1 MSYFT
6 QIIVCDFEFEAAG
19 GSRPNPICMVGRE
32 LLGARREW
40 RVWEG
45 EFGALPPFDISEDTL
60 FVSYNA
66 AAEMGCFLAL
76 GWPMPA
82 RGIDCLV
89 EYRALINETRP
100 KLPNG
105 QTAPSPPAKFEHA
118 LAAYGFTHASSAIK
132 AEISEDIGNARWRA
146 KWSREIITNY
156 CADDVDALAKLFV
169 AMLGGRVQ
177 RFIDGAVRRRLQPMD
192 VARAQYRF
200 RYSGP
205 TTARIQWAGLP
216 IDVENWTVIN
226 KQRKGLAEATIR
238 RYDPTLQLDANG
250 NIVGSLYWN
259 NSAKNRW
266 TWGKHGD
273 TRFAQFLLERNIPW
287 QRLRSGALDLKEST
301 FKDHQNPEIQKIHR
315 LRGSMSVLQS
325 NSIRVG
331 PDGRHR
337 CSMLTFK
344 TGTSRNAPR
353 DSIIASAV
361 WVRSALM
368 APPGYSLITIDWA
381 NQEIAIVAIL
391 SGDREL
397 IRAYE
402 TGDIYHAFGL
412 AAGVV
417 KEPDPESWRQS
428 PGGELQRQMLKAAV
442 LAINYGMGA
451 EALALKVGITVHE
464 ALALLT
470 THHRVYH
477 RFWTWREQYIDTAL
491 VRGEMRTIM
500 GWPQR
505 IVAVNRRAIANFA
518 AQANAAEL
526 MRLAACIAIEE
537 GIEICMPVHDQFIA
551 VAPDTEAR
559 AVADRLAR
567 IMVDAAAALFGRA
580 LRFRSTFNII
590 PHGQRYT
597 DKRDLETWPFAV
609 AEARRLEHGE

>member
-1 MSYFT
+1 
-6 QIIVCDFEFEAAG
+6 
-19 GSRPNPICMVGRE
+19 
-32 LLGARREW
+32 
-40 RVWEG
+40 
-45 EFGALPPFDISEDTL
+45 
-60 FVSYNA
+60 
-66 AAEMGCFLAL
+66 
-76 GWPMPA
+76 
-82 RGIDCLV
+82 
-89 EYRALINETRP
+89 
-100 KLPNG
+100 
-105 QTAPSPPAKFEHA
+105 
-118 LAAYGFTHASSAIK
+118 
-132 AEISEDIGNARWRA
+132 
-146 KWSREIITNY
+146 
-156 CADDVDALAKLFV
+156 
-169 AMLGGRVQ
+169 
-177 RFIDGAVRRRLQPMD
+177 MD

-205 TTARIQWAGLP
+205 TTARIQWVGLP
-216 IDVENWTVIN
+216 TDTENWTVIN
-226 KQRKGLAEATIR
+226 KQSKGLAEATIR
-238 RYDPTLQLDANG
+238 KYDPTLQLDASG

-259 NSAKNRW
+259 NTAKNRW

-273 TRFAQFLLERNIPW
+273 ARFAQFLIERNIPW

-402 TGDIYHAFGL
+402 TGDIYHAFGM

-417 KEPDPESWRQS
+417 KEPDPEAWRRS

-451 EALALKVGITVHE
+451 EALALKVGITVNE
-464 ALALLT
+464 ALALLA

-491 VRGEMRTIM
+491 IRGEMRTIM

-526 MRLAACIAIEE
+526 MRLAACIATEE
-537 GIEICMPVHDQFIA
+537 GIEIGMPVHDQFIA
-551 VAPDTEAR
+551 VAPSAEAQL
-559 AVADRLAR
+559 VADRLAR
-567 IMVDAAAALFGRA
+567 IMVDAGAVLFGRA

-609 AEARRLEHGE
+609 AEARRLEYGE

>member
-1 MSYFT
+1 
-6 QIIVCDFEFEAAG
+6 
-19 GSRPNPICMVGRE
+19 MVARE
-32 LLGARREW
+32 LLGTRREW
-40 RVWEG
+40 RVWER
-45 EFGALPPFDISEDTL
+45 EFGGLPPFDISENTL

-82 RGIDCLV
+82 RGVDCLV

-105 QTAPSPPAKFEHA
+105 QTAPSPPAGFEHA
-118 LAAYGFTHASSAIK
+118 LGTYGYTHASSAIK
-132 AEISEDIGNARWRA
+132 AEISDDIGNARWRD
-146 KWSREIITNY
+146 KWSREIITSY

-192 VARAQYRF
+192 VVRAQYRF

-205 TTARIQWAGLP
+205 ATARIQWAGLP
-216 IDVENWTVIN
+216 MDVENWTVIN
-226 KQRKGLAEATIR
+226 KQRRGVAEATIR
-238 RYDPTLQLDANG
+238 KYDPTLQVDARG
-250 NIVGSLYWN
+250 NIVASLYWN
-259 NSAKNRW
+259 NIAKNRW

-273 TRFAQFLLERNIPW
+273 TRFAQFLIERTIPW
-287 QRLRSGALDLKEST
+287 PRLRSGALDLKEST
-301 FKDHQNPEIQKIHR
+301 FKDHQNPEIQNIHR

-325 NSIRVG
+325 NKIRVG
-331 PDGRHR
+331 PDRRHR

-344 TGTSRNAPR
+344 TGTSRNAPC

-417 KEPDPESWRQS
+417 KEPDPEMWRQS
-428 PGGELQRQMLKAAV
+428 PGGEIRRQMLKAAV
-442 LAINYGMGA
+442 LAINYGMEA
-451 EALALKVGITVHE
+451 DALALKVGITTHE
-464 ALALLT
+464 ARALLA

-477 RFWTWREQYIDTAL
+477 RFWRWREQYIDTAL

-505 IVAVNRRAIANFA
+505 IVAVNQRAIANFV

-526 MRLAACIAIEE
+526 MRLAACIATEE
-537 GIEICMPVHDQFIA
+537 GIEIGMPVHDQFIA
-551 VAPDTEAR
+551 VTPSTEAR
-559 AVADRLAR
+559 VVAYRLAE
-567 IMVDAAAALFGRA
+567 IMVDAGTTLFGRA

-609 AEARRLEHGE
+609 AEARRLENGE

>member
-1 MSYFT
+1 MSYFA
-6 QIIVCDFEFEAAG
+6 QIIICDFEFEAADG
-19 GSRPNPICMVGRE
+19 GRPNPICMVARE
-32 LLGARREW
+32 LLGATREW

-45 EFGALPPFDISEDTL
+45 EFGALPPFDIGENTL
-60 FVSYNA
+60 FVCYNA

-82 RGIDCLV
+82 RGVDCLV

-105 QTAPSPPAKFEHA
+105 QTAPSPPAGFEHA
-118 LAAYGFTHASSAIK
+118 LAAYWFTHASSTIK
-132 AEISEDIGNARWRA
+132 AEISEDIGNARWRG
-146 KWSREIITNY
+146 KWSREIITIY
-156 CADDVDALAKLFV
+156 CANDVDALAKLFV

-177 RFIDGAVRRRLQPMD
+177 TFFDGAVRRQLQPMD
-192 VARAQYRF
+192 VVRAQYRF

-205 TTARIQWAGLP
+205 TTARIQWTGLP
-216 IDVENWTVIN
+216 MDVENWTLIN
-226 KQRKGLAEATIR
+226 KQRRGLAEAIIR
-238 RYDPTLQLDANG
+238 KYDPTLQEDASG

-259 NSAKNRW
+259 NTAKNRW

-273 TRFAQFLLERNIPW
+273 ARFAQLLIERDIPW

-301 FKDHQNPEIQKIHR
+301 FKDHQNPEVQKIHR

-391 SGDREL
+391 SGDQEL
-397 IRAYE
+397 IQAYE

-417 KEPDPESWRQS
+417 KEPDPETWRRS

-464 ALALLT
+464 AVALLA

-491 VRGEMRTIM
+491 IRGEMRTIM

-505 IVAVNRRAIANFA
+505 IVAVNRRAIASFA
-518 AQANAAEL
+518 GQANAAEL
-526 MRLAACIAIEE
+526 MRLSACIATEE
-537 GIEICMPVHDQFIA
+537 GIEIGMPVHDQFIA
-551 VAPDTEAR
+551 VAPSTEAR
-559 AVADRLAR
+559 LVADRLAQ
-567 IMVDAAAALFGRA
+567 IMVDAGAALFGHA
-580 LRFRSTFNII
+580 LTFRSTFNII

-609 AEARRLEHGE
+609 AEAQRLEYGE

>member
-1 MSYFT
+1 VSYFA
-6 QIIVCDFEFEAAG
+6 QIIICDFEFEAADG
-19 GSRPNPICMVGRE
+19 GRPNPICMIARE

-45 EFGALPPFDISEDTL
+45 EFGALPPFDISENTL

-66 AAEMGCFLAL
+66 AAEIGCFLAL

-82 RGIDCLV
+82 RGVDCLV

-105 QTAPSPPAKFEHA
+105 QTAPSSPAGFEYA

-132 AEISEDIGNARWRA
+132 AEISEDIGNARWRG
-146 KWSREIITNY
+146 KWSREIITVY
-156 CADDVDALAKLFV
+156 CADDVDALAKLLV

-205 TTARIQWAGLP
+205 TTARIQWVGLP
-216 IDVENWTVIN
+216 TDVENWTVIH

-238 RYDPTLQLDANG
+238 KYDPTLQLDASG
-250 NIVGSLYWN
+250 NIVGSYWN
-259 NSAKNRW
+259 NTAKNRW

-273 TRFAQFLLERNIPW
+273 ARFAQFLIERNIPW

-391 SGDREL
+391 SADQEL

-417 KEPDPESWRQS
+417 KESDPETWRRS

-464 ALALLT
+464 ALALLA

-477 RFWTWREQYIDTAL
+477 RFWTWRAQYIDTTL
-491 VRGEMRTIM
+491 IRGEMRTIM
-500 GWPQR
+500 GWSATHRRGESTRYCEFCGAGERCR
-505 IVAVNRRAIANFA
+505 IDALGCMHRNR
-518 AQANAAEL
+518 
-526 MRLAACIAIEE
+526 
-537 GIEICMPVHDQFIA
+537 
-551 VAPDTEAR
+551 
-559 AVADRLAR
+559 
-567 IMVDAAAALFGRA
+567 GR
-580 LRFRSTFNII
+580 
-590 PHGQRYT
+590 Y
-597 DKRDLETWPFAV
+597 RDWYAG
-609 AEARRLEHGE
+609 A